1 MSEGASSG
9 KPVSGPVDW
18 LRESDQVRLFL
29 DISQAMTSTLELDE
43 LYGIALDRLHDLIPF
58 VGAVIGVKT
67 PAGWMQGAARRPAEI
82 GEGTIQRLPGWGRS
96 EWMRDISAGK
106 AFIVE
111 DIRGDDPK
119 AVEYRAHLPVPIEQS
134 SMRYFRSI
142 MEVPISLN
150 GETVGE
156 ISVSHEEPGFFT
168 TAHMNLVSAVG
179 SYLVIAMENAR
190 LYSEARE
197 RAQDLSTLLDL
208 SRSVTS
214 TLKLD
219 ELYETALDR
228 LQDLIPY
235 VGASIGL
242 RTNGERQQVAA
253 RRPAEIG
260 PNPLDRR
267 PGWHESEFM
276 TRVAQGEWS
285 RIDDIRGEEPLAVE
299 YRSYFDVPV
308 EESPVRYFRSILS
321 VPLIAQG
328 RVIGDLA
335 IAHEQPRYFNAGHVD
350 LALSVANHIAIAVE
364 NARLYASAEDRANAM
379 AAVLDL
385 SRAVTSTLDLETL
398 YEVAFDRLREMIP
411 YTGASV
417 GLNTPAGPRQ
427 VAARRPSPISA
438 NFIARREGWAES
450 GFMRSLGAGKS
461 VLIRDVRSEEPF
473 AVEYRNHLTVPIE
486 ESEARYFR
494 SVLAVPLRIGAN
506 VIGDM
511 GVVHETAN
519 YFTAEHE
526 EIVTT
531 VANHVSVAIQNAR
544 LYAEAQERT
553 REMASLLQVSRSVA
567 GSHDTEALAAL
578 VLDEFRNVMDFGN
591 ASLVLRDG
599 DYLRIAYANSKTDPA
614 PRRDVIGVTFEIAN
628 AGPIW
633 DQLANGQPLLVDD
646 NRDGGY
652 WSQAYQEI
660 VGDLYD
666 TAFAQVRSWLGVPLV
681 VRNETIGFL
690 TISAPQPRQFRQE
703 HVDLAMAF
711 AAQVSVAFENA
722 ELVQQ
727 AQSVAA
733 NEERQRLAREL
744 HDSVSQALYGIAL
757 GARTART
764 QLDRDATAAVEPI
777 DYVLSLA
784 EAGLAE
790 MRALIFELRPES
802 LANEGLVAA
811 LEKQVAATRARY
823 GLTIELAT
831 EGEPDLPIRA
841 KEAFYRIAQEALH
854 NVVKHARAT
863 RVRVALGGSS
873 ARTELTVEDNG
884 DGFDTR
890 AEFPGHLGLQSM
902 RERAG
907 SIGAAVDVSSQPG
920 TGTTVRLTL

>member
-1 MSEGASSG
+1 MM
-9 KPVSGPVDW
+9 PDPVDW
-18 LRESDQVRLFL
+18 LAESDQVRLFL
-29 DISQAMTSTLELDE
+29 DISQAMTSTLDLDK
-43 LYGIALDRLHDLIPF
+43 LYGVALDRLHDLIPF
-58 VGAVIGVKT
+58 IGAVIGIKT
-67 PAGWMQGAARRPAEI
+67 PAGWVQGAARRPSEI
-82 GEGTIQRLPGWGRS
+82 GEGTIERLPGWARS
-96 EWMRDISAGK
+96 TWIRDLSAGK
-106 AFIVE
+106 AFIVA

-134 SMRYFRSI
+134 PMRYFRSI
-142 MEVPISLN
+142 MEVPLTLN

-179 SYLVIAMENAR
+179 SYLVIALENAR
-190 LYSEARE
+190 LYSEAQG
-197 RAQDLSTLLDL
+197 RASELSTLLDL
-208 SRSVTS
+208 SHALTS
-214 TLKLD
+214 TLRLD

-228 LQDLIPY
+228 LRDLIPY
-235 VGASIGL
+235 IGASIGL
-242 RTNGERQQVAA
+242 RTQGERRQVAA

-260 PNPLDRR
+260 PHELGRR
-267 PGWHESEFM
+267 PGWQKSEFM
-276 TRVAQGEWS
+276 TRVAKGEWVK
-285 RIDDIRGEEPLAVE
+285 IDDVRGDEPLAIE
-299 YRSYFDVPV
+299 YRSYFEMPV

-321 VPLIAQG
+321 VPLTAQG
-328 RVIGDLA
+328 VVVGDLS
-335 IAHEQPRYFNAGHVD
+335 IAHVVPGYFHRGHVD
-350 LALSVANHIAIAVE
+350 LALSVANHIAVAVE
-364 NARLYASAEDRANAM
+364 NARLYASTENRANAL
-379 AAVLDL
+379 AALLEL
-385 SRAVTSTLDLETL
+385 SRAVTSTLDLEKL
-398 YEVAFDRLREMIP
+398 YEVALDRLREMIP
-411 YTGASV
+411 YTGASI
-417 GLNTPAGPRQ
+417 GLNTAEGPRQ
-427 VAARRPSPISA
+427 VAARRPAPIDSS
-438 NFIARREGWAES
+438 FVARRSGWETTE
-450 GFMRSLGAGKS
+450 FMRTLAAGKS
-461 VLIRDVRSEEPF
+461 VLIGDVRGEEPL
-473 AVEYRNHLTVPIE
+473 AVEYRTYLTAPIE
-486 ESEARYFR
+486 ESAMRYFR
-494 SVLAVPLRIGAN
+494 SVLAVPLRIGEN
-506 VIGDM
+506 VIGDI
-511 GVVHETAN
+511 GVVHEVAH
-519 YFTAEHE
+519 YFTPEHE
-526 EIVTT
+526 ELITT

-567 GSHDTEALAAL
+567 GSHDTETLAKL

-599 DYLRIAYANSKTDPA
+599 EHLRIAYANSKTDPT

-633 DQLANGQPLLVDD
+633 ERLASGQPLLVDD

-652 WSQAYQEI
+652 WSRAYQGI
-660 VGDLYD
+660 VGELYD

-681 VRNETIGFL
+681 VRAETIGFL
-690 TISAPQPRQFRQE
+690 TISAPEPRQFRQE

-722 ELVQQ
+722 ELLQQ

-764 QLDRDATAAVEPI
+764 QLDRDAAAAVEPI

-823 GLTIELAT
+823 GLAIELAV
-831 EGEPDLPIRA
+831 EDEPDLPIRA

-863 RVRVALGGSS
+863 KVRVALECNGEG
-873 ARTELTVEDNG
+873 TELIVSDNG
-884 DGFDTR
+884 AGFDAS
-890 AEFPGHLGLQSM
+890 AEFPGHLGLHSM
-902 RERAG
+902 RERAATIAATIDVA
-907 SIGAAVDVSSQPG
+907 SRPGA
-920 TGTTVRLTL
+920 GTTVRVRL